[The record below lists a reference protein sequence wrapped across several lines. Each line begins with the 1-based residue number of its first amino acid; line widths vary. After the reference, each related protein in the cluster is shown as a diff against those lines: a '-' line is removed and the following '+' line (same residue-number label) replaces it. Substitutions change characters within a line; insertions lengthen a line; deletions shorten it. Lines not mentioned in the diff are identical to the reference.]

1 MLDPALNKRFLYLAS
16 PLVVQYAM
24 QNWAW
29 FVIQMIMSSE
39 CEDLASAYG
48 VTSSFTNTAG
58 SVSTALY
65 TAVSVRVGTNLGE
78 GWPAAAKS
86 VMNMGFMLAAGA
98 GGLISI
104 VLYLFRG
111 QLARL
116 FCDPTT
122 DEGASCVPVNAL
134 SVSVAGHVSL
144 YYFLNSMMWAFWAP
158 LEGQMRTMLPSA
170 ALTIGMW
177 GVTVPFSW
185 LTIKS
190 GWFGVTVDPTGTAV
204 CDAAQCAADG
214 VSLAEAQLAASWW
227 VGNMGML
234 TTMGLMLWAC
244 LTSDWDDLARQAQES
259 AEIIEEGGD
268 GDGGGRDGSESSS
281 DAGGAAA
288 AEPEGP
294 SGF

>member
-1 MLDPALNKRFLYLAS
+1 M
-16 PLVVQYAM
+16 
-24 QNWAW
+24 
-29 FVIQMIMSSE
+29 
-39 CEDLASAYG
+39 
-48 VTSSFTNTAG
+48 TSSFTNTAG

-78 GWPAAAKS
+78 GRPAAAKS

-234 TTMGLMLWAC
+234 TTMGLVLWAC

-268 GDGGGRDGSESSS
+268 GGGRDGSESSS